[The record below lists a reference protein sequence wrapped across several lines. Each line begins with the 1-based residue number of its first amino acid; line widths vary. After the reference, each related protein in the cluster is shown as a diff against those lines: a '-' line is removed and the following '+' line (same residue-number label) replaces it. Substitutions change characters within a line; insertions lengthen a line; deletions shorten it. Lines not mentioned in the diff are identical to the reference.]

1 SLSLSIEYR
10 QLLRWSTHKL
20 LNPGHGPY
28 WTLHTRQLCSSMTIG
43 THKLP
48 TRWSSAKTWS
58 DLHQVRFKS
67 GKKGGAKAVQ
77 DEEEDDE
84 KDPEHSD
91 YEDEPEDDYPD
102 YNDMEKYMQSFH
114 YWLTDFFCLYFCKV
128 EDEFYGNKLRLN
140 GQKLI
145 NKSKLGIVDTLDLVL
160 SEKETDTELGKS
172 KGGDQYNVVLRP
184 WKNLK
189 LPKQD
194 AFKQ

>member
-58 DLHQVRFKS
+58 GLHQVRFKS
-67 GKKGGAKAVQ
+67 GKKG
-77 DEEEDDE
+77 
-84 KDPEHSD
+84 
-91 YEDEPEDDYPD
+91 D
-102 YNDMEKYMQSFH
+102 YNDVAKYVQSFH

>member
-1 SLSLSIEYR
+1 MQGLFVQALALR

-28 WTLHTRQLCSSMTIG
+28 WTLHTCQLCSSMTIG

-58 DLHQVRFKS
+58 GLHKVRFKS

-91 YEDEPEDDYPD
+91 YEDEPEDDSPVYPKTTKTWR
-102 YNDMEKYMQSFH
+102 NMCSPFIM
-114 YWLTDFFCLYFCKV
+114 
-128 EDEFYGNKLRLN
+128 
-140 GQKLI
+140 
-145 NKSKLGIVDTLDLVL
+145 L
-160 SEKETDTELGKS
+160 S
-172 KGGDQYNVVLRP
+172 
-184 WKNLK
+184 
-189 LPKQD
+189 
-194 AFKQ
+194 

>member
-1 SLSLSIEYR
+1 MQGLFVQALALR

-28 WTLHTRQLCSSMTIG
+28 WTLHTCQLCSSMTIG

-58 DLHQVRFKS
+58 GLHKVRFKS

-84 KDPEHSD
+84 KDPDVPKD
-91 YEDEPEDDYPD
+91 YK
-102 YNDMEKYMQSFH
+102 DMEKYVQSFH
-114 YWLTDFFCLYFCKV
+114 YVIMKV
-128 EDEFYGNKLRLN
+128 GLDIALEDEFYGNKLRLN

-145 NKSKLGIVDTLDLVL
+145 NKSTLGIVDTLDLVL

-172 KGGDQYNVVLRP
+172 KGGDQYNVVLRR

-189 LPKQD
+189 FPGLFSSI
-194 AFKQ
+194 AFKMV